1 MNVHKNSFLLAVDP
15 GTNTCGVALFSGKK
29 VVEAFTVKRPVK
41 STDSDVRA
49 YHIIREIEERL
60 SQYIYCDQC
69 DECHVTLVYED
80 PQYQRRGGGG
90 HFIEPV
96 YRMAGMLSYW
106 GIYNR
111 MPVFR
116 YKVSD
121 IKARIAGSRGAKKD
135 AVEAVV
141 RVVLSLKDDDNSD
154 HVYDAMSVALY
165 HLDLEKPGCFGS
177 KLPIR

>member
-1 MNVHKNSFLLAVDP
+1 MNIHQNKFLLAIDP
-15 GTNTCGVALFSGKK
+15 GTNTCGVALFAGKK

-49 YHIIREIEERL
+49 YHIIREIENRL
-60 SQYIYCDQC
+60 SQYIFC
-69 DECHVTLVYED
+69 DECNNCHVTLVYED
-80 PQYQRRGGGG
+80 PQYQQRRGGG

-106 GIYNR
+106 GTYNN
-111 MPVFR
+111 MEVFR

-121 IKARIAGSRGAKKD
+121 IKLRIAGSRGAKKE
-135 AVEAVV
+135 AVEVVV
-141 RVVLSLKDDDNSD
+141 RDVLRLKGDDNSD

-165 HLDLEKPGCFGS
+165 HLDREKPGCFGA
-177 KLPIR
+177 KLPVM